1 VRSGAELRVRGYAAA
16 LLRRRPSPVLAAA
29 TLAVGG
35 GAAALA
41 LAIEATGA
49 SDARM
54 AWLHAG
60 GALGALFLATLGGL
74 GLAAAVTRAR
84 ARTSAAD
91 APRAGATRARFGDA
105 ARLAGGLLLLAS
117 AFALLIDGAAATL
130 GIDEATASRRP
141 APEGGLDP
149 RELSGPDA
157 GRGRPEPP
165 RLVDPNGRAGGA
177 LPSNLLSTAP
187 VLEVRHLSGPIDPS
201 SGAIHLRGFVLEG
214 FDDGGA
220 PTTAPRAPE
229 PAEIEPWND
238 IPSAV
243 VDPFGEALGPAAPIE
258 LLLTP
263 LAEGDGTVFAPA
275 PLVAVDA
282 ERATVEERRA
292 LLRTAPGRPTTT
304 HSGVESAAGL
314 ATAAAR
320 GSVPPDSPWLA
331 LPPAA
336 PGSSR
341 EADLA
346 RIAGFG
352 REAAGRAAG
361 AGPDLA
367 RVLGVVGRL
376 RRDFGYD
383 LVDTSF
389 PTPRGCVALLE
400 RRTGSCTHFATTA
413 MLALRSMGIPCRVA
427 AGYIARESTGD
438 GAWLVRARDGHAWLE
453 VHFEGSGWWT
463 FDPTPPASG
472 VANPAWTPLEIAGA
486 RPRGLAGLVRRLAE
500 DAARWIGGPRSVVAL
515 ALLVVGVVLALALGL
530 LRRRRGDGGDRAAGR
545 STPRAPVRA
554 GAGER
559 LAAALRAHGLAQG
572 SHEPPIAFA
581 RRADAALAAADPAP
595 GGGAVE
601 ASVVALLRCDAHG
614 IDLASDAASRIESLS
629 DALLR
634 IGPR

>member
-1 VRSGAELRVRGYAAA
+1 MTRG
-16 LLRRRPSPVLAAA
+16 R
-29 TLAVGG
+29 T
-35 GAAALA
+35 
-41 LAIEATGA
+41 
-49 SDARM
+49 
-54 AWLHAG
+54 
-60 GALGALFLATLGGL
+60 
-74 GLAAAVTRAR
+74 
-84 ARTSAAD
+84 RTSATQGH
-91 APRAGATRARFGDA
+91 RAGATSARLGDA

-130 GIDEATASRRP
+130 GIDEGLTARRP

-149 RELSGPDA
+149 REIPGADA
-157 GRGRPEPP
+157 APGRPAAP

-187 VLEVRHLSGPIDPS
+187 VLEVRRLAGPVDPS
-201 SGAIHLRGFVLEG
+201 TTALHLRGFVLEG
-214 FDDGGA
+214 FDAGGA
-220 PTTAPRAPE
+220 PSSRPRPPE
-229 PAEIEPWND
+229 PAGIEPWRES
-238 IPSAV
+238 PAAV
-243 VDPFGEALGPAAPIE
+243 VDPFGEARGGPASIE
-258 LLLTP
+258 LELVP
-263 LAEGDGTVFAPA
+263 LVEGDGTVFAPA

-282 ERATVEERRA
+282 ERATLEERRA
-292 LLRTAPGRPTTT
+292 LLRTAPGQPTIA
-304 HSGVESAAGL
+304 HCGAPSAAGL

-320 GSVPPDSPWLA
+320 GSVPADSPWLE
-331 LPPAA
+331 LPPAP

-341 EADLA
+341 AADLA
-346 RIAGFG
+346 RIAGFA
-352 REAAGRAAG
+352 RESAGRAAA

-367 RVLGVVGRL
+367 RVHGVVGRL

-389 PTPRGCVALLE
+389 PSPRGCVALLE

-413 MLALRSMGIPCRVA
+413 MLALRSMGIPCRIA

-453 VHFEGSGWWT
+453 VHFEGMGWWA

-472 VANPAWTPLEIAGA
+472 VANPAWTPLEIVGA

-500 DAARWIGGPRSVVAL
+500 DAARWLGGPRSMAAI
-515 ALLVVGVVLALALGL
+515 ALLVAGAALVLARPL
-530 LRRRRGDGGDRAAGR
+530 LRRRRRPREDAGR
-545 STPRAPVRA
+545 ERPGRRAPVRA

-572 SHEPPIAFA
+572 GVEPPIAFA
-581 RRADAALAAADPAP
+581 RRADAALAPLEP
-595 GGGAVE
+595 PPPRGAVE

-614 IDLASDAASRIESLS
+614 LDLSPEVASRIESLS

-634 IGPR
+634 IGAR